1 MALLPPLGPILAAII
16 ASLLLLG
23 IAGALA
29 WYGYQR
35 LRRDF

>member
-1 MALLPPLGPILAAII
+1 MALLPPLGPILAAIV
-16 ASLLLLG
+16 ASLIFFG
-23 IAGALA
+23 IAGALG